1 LRKQFVADLAKQNFP
16 SRGVK
21 FVIAGHAESHA
32 DRSNRQKQY
41 QSKEVLA
48 SPGEEITAN
57 THTVYDLF
65 TKVTFLFTIQ
75 ILQAEKHQSRFAESN
90 KKDMKNK
97 SLKSSFVFVPVIL
110 VGLFLLN
117 SFVPKEKKA
126 AVKTTKGTKSEHLPI
141 IFRSADGGQTWQ
153 DISKGLPENLQRA
166 GVRSDGFLANDH
178 GIYVRAGNG
187 VYHSEP
193 NSTTSFWTKEFLP
206 GEQGNIAPGRN
217 GIFAYSF
224 RGQFLQKING
234 QRDWS
239 PMYTN
244 FQEQAVRLNK
254 TVDWMYTNYK
264 EKQVSSV
271 FETAGG
277 TVFIGSNN
285 ALYKSANNGKTWKY
299 VPVGGWVMKMAESN
313 GVLLAASSQGILR
326 SADDGE
332 SWDRVINEGGAGI
345 AVEPIDGGFA
355 AIVNNTITKTNTI
368 HISLD
373 GGKTWNDIGEG
384 LQPSWNSSLINLTGQ
399 LQPSYIL
406 SIKQMGKYLICGRS
420 DGIFRSADMGK
431 TWKKLSLPAIE
442 NYGFNLSIS
451 GNVIYVIPNKGC

>member
-1 LRKQFVADLAKQNFP
+1 
-16 SRGVK
+16 
-21 FVIAGHAESHA
+21 
-32 DRSNRQKQY
+32 
-41 QSKEVLA
+41 
-48 SPGEEITAN
+48 
-57 THTVYDLF
+57 
-65 TKVTFLFTIQ
+65 
-75 ILQAEKHQSRFAESN
+75 
-90 KKDMKNK
+90 MKNK
-97 SLKSSFVFVPVIL
+97 RMKRSFVFVPAIL
-110 VGLFLLN
+110 LGLFLLN
-117 SFVPKEKKA
+117 SFALKEKKA
-126 AVKTTKGTKSEHLPI
+126 GGKTTKGSKSRPVPI
-141 IFRSADGGQTWQ
+141 VFRSTDGGQTWQ
-153 DISKGLPENLQRA
+153 DISKGLPEKLQRE
-166 GVRSDGFLANDH
+166 GVWSHGLFANDR
-178 GIYVRAGNG
+178 GLYLRAGNG
-187 VYHSEP
+187 LYHSEP
-193 NSTTSFWTKEFLP
+193 NSTTSFWTKEIFT
-206 GEQGNIAPGRN
+206 GEQREIAPGSN
-217 GIFAYSF
+217 GIFAYNFS
-224 RGQFLQKING
+224 GQFLKKING
-234 QRDWS
+234 TNNWS

-244 FQEQAVRLNK
+244 FQEQAVRLNR
-254 TVDWMYTNYK
+254 TIDWMYTNYK

-271 FETAGG
+271 FETTGG